1 MAEIADRSSGK
12 IIQAVQLTKSFQQG
26 TTQLKILR
34 SINFEIAAGEAV
46 CILGSS
52 GAGKSTLLHILG
64 TLDRPDQGQ
73 LFFSGQNLL
82 EMKDEN
88 LSKFRSEHM
97 GFVFQF
103 HHLITEFS
111 ALENVLIPCRI
122 AGDDLPSSRAKAME
136 LLYFLGLGERM
147 NHFPNE
153 LSGGELQRVAIARAL
168 IRKPQI
174 LFADEPTGNLDSV
187 TSQRIQDL
195 FFQLKERLKLTLI
208 VVTHDLHFAS
218 RFSKV
223 YKMKDGEWVS

>member
-1 MAEIADRSSGK
+1 MSK
-12 IIQAVQLTKSFQQG
+12 IIQGVQLSKAYQQG
-26 TTQLKILR
+26 PQQLKILR
-34 SINFEIAAGEAV
+34 SIDISVESGEAI
-46 CILGSS
+46 CILGQS

-73 LFFSGQNLL
+73 LYFSGQNLL
-82 EMKDEN
+82 QMKDDD

-122 AGDDLPSSRAKAME
+122 AGDDLNLSRVKATE
-136 LLYFLGLGERM
+136 LMYFMGLGERM
-147 NHFPNE
+147 HHFPSE

-195 FFQLKERLKLTLI
+195 FFQLKERLNLTLV
-208 VVTHDLHFAS
+208 VVTHDLNFAS

-223 YKMKDGEWVS
+223 YKMKDGEWVT

>member
-1 MAEIADRSSGK
+1 MSK
-12 IIQAVQLTKSFQQG
+12 IIQAHQLTKSYKLGIQ
-26 TTQLKILR
+26 QLKILK
-34 SINFEIAAGEAV
+34 SINFEVETGQSV

-52 GAGKSTLLHILG
+52 GAGKSTLLQILG
-64 TLDRPDQGQ
+64 TLDRPD
-73 LFFSGQNLL
+73 SGELYFDGRSLL
-82 EMKDEN
+82 GMSDDE
-88 LSKFRSEHM
+88 LSVFRSEHM

-111 ALENVLIPCRI
+111 ALENVMIPCRI
-122 AGDDLPSSRAKAME
+122 ADDDLTEARAKAMD

-187 TSQRIQDL
+187 NSARIQEL
-195 FFQLKERLKLTLI
+195 FFQLKERLQLTLI
-208 VVTHDLHFAS
+208 VVTHDLNFAS
-218 RFSKV
+218 KFSKV
-223 YKMKDGEWVS
+223 YRMKDGEWI